1 MLSVSMMDSEERY
14 VEFAGF
20 NGRLFE
26 LLLPYGPRGRR
37 RFDLDWLYTPRGDA
51 GFLKWRAGY
60 GPVFDSFFFQFTF
73 E

>member
-1 MLSVSMMDSEERY
+1 MVGSLSCCRMSQEGVVHLIWIGYRPE
-14 VEFAGF
+14 
-20 NGRLFE
+20 
-26 LLLPYGPRGRR
+26 
-37 RFDLDWLYTPRGDA
+37 GDA